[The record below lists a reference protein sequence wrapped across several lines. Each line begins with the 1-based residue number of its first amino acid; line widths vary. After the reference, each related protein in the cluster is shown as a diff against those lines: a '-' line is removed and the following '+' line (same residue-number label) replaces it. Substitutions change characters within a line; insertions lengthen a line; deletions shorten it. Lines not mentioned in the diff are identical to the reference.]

1 MSQII
6 VNTIKNKIYGN
17 GRGWCFT
24 PKHFVGIGTAAAIR
38 QVLVRLEQDKFI
50 RRLAQGLYDYP
61 REHDKLGLLPPQMD
75 HIAKAISERDS
86 IRIQPT
92 GAYAANLIGLSEQ
105 VPGKV
110 VYLTDGPAKKI
121 KIGRQEIIFK
131 KTTIKNMDSAG
142 TDIGLLI
149 QALKHY
155 GQKNLDGDVMIKV
168 KRFVKKIDQKE
179 IKKNLKNMP
188 EWISSLVI
196 RLVDI
201 K

>member
-1 MSQII
+1 M
-6 VNTIKNKIYGN
+6 
-17 GRGWCFT
+17 GWCFT

-38 QVLVRLEQDKFI
+38 QVLARLEKDHFI

-105 VPGKV
+105 VPGKI

-121 KIGRQEIIFK
+121 KIGRQEVIFK

-142 TDIGLLI
+142 ADIGLLI

-155 GQKNLDGDVMIKV
+155 G
-168 KRFVKKIDQKE
+168 
-179 IKKNLKNMP
+179 
-188 EWISSLVI
+188 
-196 RLVDI
+196 
-201 K
+201 